1 MPSTRASVGDF
12 IAAAIAQPARNHKEI
27 LKLEKKLREIEK
39 IEARAAS
46 GEHVDSLQ
54 REKVARKEDLILQIQ
69 ELKKAKDSANSVSSE
84 TVVFDAVQKLRSISE
99 DQLEVTATTGE
110 SPSQATTVSGSD
122 NSGASTPP
130 QEGSSDS
137 FWDDPCPPAIPSLTL
152 GPKDASDSFWDDSGP
167 SAVPSL
173 TLGPKEDFI
182 RNSTSKARWSD
193 DAILD
198 EDQELPKAYFD
209 ISTPRPPEPESFAI
223 CTPREPPQA
232 PRARIGSG
240 AWAQEARKN
249 SSTWRRVAKDTSN
262 RRLDSY
268 ASKVFASLDTDGDGA
283 LSSAE
288 LRVFAEATGFVDD
301 SEEGSWDNLYEEVC
315 LGAPETGLTQSDF
328 NHLFKGLMADE
339 AFRERIS
346 QVYPERSLRQ
356 PRRPYNPRGNQS
368 RVAKPMDPSIMTFE
382 EVMKNCTYE
391 EVVRWCWQQGGYSAL
406 EYYLGSPN
414 QNYMCESYESYDSC
428 LWTATGC
435 AFPTVYEENMEQ
447 CHL

>member
-12 IAAAIAQPARNHKEI
+12 IAAAIAQPARNHKDV

-39 IEARAAS
+39 IEARVAS
-46 GEHVDSLQ
+46 GEPVDSLQ
-54 REKVARKEDLILQIQ
+54 SEKVARKEDLILQIQ
-69 ELKKAKDSANSVSSE
+69 ELKKAKESTNPVSPE

-137 FWDDPCPPAIPSLTL
+137 FWDDTDPP
-152 GPKDASDSFWDDSGP
+152 
-167 SAVPSL
+167 AVPSL
-173 TLGPKEDFI
+173 SLGPKEDFL
-182 RNSTSKARWSD
+182 RNVTSKARWSD

-198 EDQELPKAYFD
+198 EDHELQSAHFD
-209 ISTPRPPEPESFAI
+209 ISTPRPPEPESFDI
-223 CTPREPPQA
+223 CTPRDPPQIT
-232 PRARIGSG
+232 RARIGSG
-240 AWAQEARKN
+240 AWAEEARQR

-268 ASKVFASLDTDGDGA
+268 ASKVFASLDTDGDGV

-288 LRVFAEATGFVDD
+288 LHVFAQATGFVDD
-301 SEEGSWDNLYEEVC
+301 SEEGSWEKLYEDVC
-315 LGAPETGLTQSDF
+315 MGAPENGLLQSDF
-328 NHLFKGLMADE
+328 NQLFKGLMADE

-346 QVYPERSLRQ
+346 QVYPEKSLRQ
-356 PRRPYNPRGNQS
+356 PRRTYNPRGNRS
-368 RVAKPMDPSIMTFE
+368 RAAKPTDPSLMTFE

-391 EVVRWCWQQGGYSAL
+391 EVVRWCWQQGGYEAL
-406 EYYLGSPN
+406 QYYLGSPN
-414 QNYMCESYESYDSC
+414 QNYMCESYESYDS
-428 LWTATGC
+428 WTAAGC
-435 AFPTVYEENMEQ
+435 GFPTVYEDNMEQ
-447 CHL
+447 CYL